1 MCDALPPSVF
11 NLPGNPPGWVP
22 TIEYTVHVR
31 AVPAPGPV
39 QCVIRTNLIGDGFL
53 EEDGEVRDSTG
64 KVVATSR
71 QLALLGRS

>member
-1 MCDALPPSVF
+1 MF
-11 NLPGNPPGWVP
+11 NLPGMPPGWVP